1 MAYIIERNNR
11 FYVVAYD
18 GTDPLTGRERRRWH
32 PAGRCRADAEA
43 IAATLDEQH
52 TVEITEEATPI
63 TLGRYLTEQWLPFRK
78 AQLRPTTFRRYSW
91 IVDNYIIPTLG
102 DVPIRRL
109 RAEHLDRLYLDLL
122 TSGNRHGEPLAP
134 KTVYDVHVVLR
145 SCLGDAKRRHY
156 VPANIALEARPPR
169 PQAQARKG
177 PETWTVE
184 QLRAYLDATTHLRL
198 QPAIYLAATTGM
210 RRGELAGLRW
220 GDWQRATHRLSIA
233 RSRQAVGGRSME
245 VPCKTKTSRRCV
257 DLDATTEKVLARWK
271 RRQERDGNPTGL
283 NDPIFTNTD
292 GDAIHPESV
301 TQLFDRNIVRAGVPR
316 IRFHDLR
323 HTHASLL
330 VAAGTPIKV
339 VSERLGHS
347 NPGFTMATYQH
358 LIPGMSS
365 QAAADFANMLYPT
378 SPAPDDASA
387 GRHLPAH
394 QHENPCQTAIR
405 RSGR

>member
-43 IAATLDEQH
+43 IAATLDEQD

-63 TLGRYLTEQWLPFRK
+63 TLGRYLNEQWLPFRK

-177 PETWTVE
+177 PETWTAE

-257 DLDATTEKVLARWK
+257 DLDATTGKGSCTMETSARTRWEPHRAQRSDLHEH
-271 RRQERDGNPTGL
+271 RRRRHPSRIRHPTIRPQHRSRRRTEDQISRSSPYAREPARRRWDTDQSRVRTAWSL
-283 NDPIFTNTD
+283 ESRFYD
-292 GDAIHPESV
+292 GD
-301 TQLFDRNIVRAGVPR
+301 
-316 IRFHDLR
+316 
-323 HTHASLL
+323 
-330 VAAGTPIKV
+330 
-339 VSERLGHS
+339 
-347 NPGFTMATYQH
+347 
-358 LIPGMSS
+358 
-365 QAAADFANMLYPT
+365 
-378 SPAPDDASA
+378 
-387 GRHLPAH
+387 LPALDPGH
-394 QHENPCQTAIR
+394 VEP
-405 RSGR
+405 GRD